1 MTDAETRAM
10 QLFPPKYTAETWVR
24 RQPDVN
30 APLRAAYIQGWK
42 DRTRLVVSQHNNT
55 SRLNNSK

>member
-42 DRTRLVVSQHNNT
+42 DRTRLVVSQHNT
-55 SRLNNSK
+55 TTHQK